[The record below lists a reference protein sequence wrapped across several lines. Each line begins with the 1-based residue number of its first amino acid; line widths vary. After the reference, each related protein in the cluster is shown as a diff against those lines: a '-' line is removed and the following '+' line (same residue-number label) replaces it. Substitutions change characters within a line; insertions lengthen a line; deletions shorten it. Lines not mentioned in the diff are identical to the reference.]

1 MKPLLLLLTSVLMF
15 GVALRAQEASPKAV
29 KKIAVLEPTA
39 TSGSVTTM
47 QKEIIRG
54 ALEEAITN
62 MPGYEAFTRTNID
75 AIVSEINF
83 QQSGMVDDDQR
94 KRIGVMSGAEYIC
107 LSTLTVENDEFYIA
121 CSLIEVESG
130 RISHTANELM
140 PVTPRS
146 AVLEGCRKL
155 TQKLIGSAKPAPVV
169 RDNLPEL
176 VQITGGIFTMGCQ
189 KSECESDEKPAHR
202 VSLDGFRLSKT
213 EVTNGH
219 YITFLNDRNI
229 RANGQYSGNKLL
241 EWTLPEAQVE
251 YVDGMWRVKP
261 GYESYP
267 MVHVTWYG
275 AYEYCSWAGGR
286 LPTEAEWE
294 YAARGGSKGGNTRY
308 AGSNAGDE
316 VMWFAENSGMRTHV
330 VGAKRPNEL
339 NLYDMCGNV
348 REWCADWWAPAYPGE
363 EQNNPTGARSGA
375 FRVLRGGGWN
385 YDAQSCRVTFRDYYA
400 PSGSGNNFGF
410 RLWMPA
416 Q

>member
-1 MKPLLLLLTSVLMF
+1 ML
-15 GVALRAQEASPKAV
+15 GAALQAQEAQPKPA
-29 KKIAVLEPTA
+29 KKVAVLEPTA
-39 TSGSVTTM
+39 TNSNVTTM

-75 AIVSEINF
+75 AIVNEINF

-94 KRIGVMSGAEYIC
+94 KRIGMMSGAEYLC
-107 LSTLTVENDEFYIA
+107 LSKLTVENNEFYIS
-121 CSLIEVESG
+121 CSLVEVESG

-140 PVTPRS
+140 PTTPRT
-146 AVLEGCRKL
+146 AVLEGCKRL
-155 TQKLIGSAKPAPVV
+155 TEKLIGSNVPARVV
-169 RDNLPEL
+169 RDNLPEM
-176 VQITGGIFTMGCQ
+176 VQITGGVFTMGCQ
-189 KSECESDEKPAHR
+189 KVECESDEKPAHR

-219 YITFLNDRNI
+219 YVTFLNDRKI

-241 EWTLPEAQVE
+241 EWTLPESQVE
-251 YVDGMWRVKP
+251 YVDGIWRVKS
-261 GYESYP
+261 GLEHYP

-294 YAARGGSKGGNTRY
+294 YAARGGSKGGSSRY

-316 VMWFAENSGMRTHV
+316 VMWFAENSNMRSHA
-330 VGAKRPNEL
+330 VGVKQPNEL
-339 NLYDMCGNV
+339 GLHDMSGNV
-348 REWCADWWAPAYPGE
+348 REWCADWWSPAYPDGE
-363 EQNNPTGARSGA
+363 QANPTGAKTGA
-375 FRVLRGGGWN
+375 FRVLRGGAWS
-385 YDAQSCRVTFRDYYA
+385 YEEPACRVTFRDYYS

-410 RLWMPA
+410 RLWLPGE
-416 Q
+416 